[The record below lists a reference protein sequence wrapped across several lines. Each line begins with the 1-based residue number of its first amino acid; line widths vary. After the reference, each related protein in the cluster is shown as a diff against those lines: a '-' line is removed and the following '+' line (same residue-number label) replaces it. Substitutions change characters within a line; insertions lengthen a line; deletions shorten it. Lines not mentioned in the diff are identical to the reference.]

1 MRLLAFVIALFIA
14 SPAIPSANDPPIA
27 DAVLVKKSERKLYL
41 IKDGEP
47 FREYE
52 IALGYHPVGHK
63 KKEGDGKTPEGT
75 YLLDWRKPNSRFYR
89 SIHISY
95 PNETDLESANGNGD
109 RPGGMIMLHG
119 YPEPK
124 VFASGNY
131 KFRGRDWTDGCIAVN
146 NDAME
151 EIWRVVK
158 DGTPIVIQ
166 R

>member
-1 MRLLAFVIALFIA
+1 MRVIAFMA
-14 SPAIPSANDPPIA
+14 AMCVAFSAIPRANDFPIA
-27 DAVLVKKSERKLYL
+27 DAVLVKKAERKLYL
-41 IKDGEP
+41 MKDGEP

-52 IALGYHPVGHK
+52 IALGFHPVGHK

-75 YLLDWRKPNSRFYR
+75 YVLDWRKPNSRFYR

-95 PNETDLESANGNGD
+95 PNEADIENANGNGD

-119 YPEPK
+119 YPEPE

-131 KFRGRDWTDGCIAVN
+131 KYRGRDWTDGCIAVK
-146 NDAME
+146 NDAMD
-151 EIWRVVK
+151 EIWGAVN
-158 DGTPIVIQ
+158 DGTPITIE